1 MTFNRI
7 TAHHT
12 GGPYTPTGKD
22 LASYPICIDGDGRSH
37 QGIHPLDA
45 NSADRQLTA
54 GDYYAHTWK
63 LNSGNFGIAVCCMG
77 KGAWDDPR
85 GSTRFF
91 PHPRQIDALIR
102 EAAKWCAELKIPVTG
117 RTVLSHAEVEPVLG
131 VKQKQKWDYDYQIR
145 NTAGRDPVAIFDEI
159 RQEVLERL
167 KGANIPEPAPVRPTL
182 RQGASGPPVVLVQAA
197 LRLKADGIFGPRT
210 RAAVVAFQKSRSLL
224 PDGVVGRM
232 TWAALG
238 L

>member
-1 MTFNRI
+1 MTYNRI
-7 TAHHT
+7 TDHHT
-12 GGPYTPTGKD
+12 GGPYTPTPKD
-22 LASYPICIDGDGRSH
+22 LQSYPICIDGDGQPH

-45 NSADRQLTA
+45 NSAGRKLVA
-54 GDYYAHTWK
+54 GAYYPHTWK
-63 LNSGNFGIAVCCMG
+63 LNSGNFGIAICCMG
-77 KGAWDDPR
+77 NAQWGDPR

-91 PHPRQIDALIR
+91 PLNRQVDALIV
-102 EAAKWCAELKIPVTG
+102 ENAKWCVEFRIEVTG

-145 NTAGRDPVAIFDEI
+145 NTPGRDPVSIFDEI
-159 RQEVLERL
+159 RQEVRNSL
-167 KGANIPEPAPVRPTL
+167 KGVQITPPTPVRPML
-182 RQGASGPPVVLVQAA
+182 RQGASGPSVVLVQNA
-197 LRLKADGIFGPRT
+197 LKITPDGMFGPKT
-210 RAAVVAFQKSRSLL
+210 RAAVVAFQKSRDLL